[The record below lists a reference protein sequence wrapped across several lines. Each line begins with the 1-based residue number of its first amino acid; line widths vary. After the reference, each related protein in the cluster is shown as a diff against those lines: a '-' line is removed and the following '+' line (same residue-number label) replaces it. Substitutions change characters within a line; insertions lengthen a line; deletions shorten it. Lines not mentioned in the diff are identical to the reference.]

1 MIMQSVLLIGQS
13 RIVTKNFIEPRSNL
27 ELLVTVPDRTH
38 TSGFSNRWTEE
49 TSDSASSSGR
59 IKASASRWRSFSTCF
74 FDFSASLSERPPP
87 HLGNPHAGYLHWP
100 ATSDHALGLRRC
112 EPCIDQFDHQ
122 IDREAV
128 HPRRAIFL
136 ICTKMEVGARFATA
150 PGMLL
155 PSMRT
160 CRSVAI
166 DPKGG
171 MFPIIGDRRITRLDC
186 GRGALML
193 DNPEKTAR
201 LLAALKAAVPF
212 KVELVP
218 SLVTYLRA
226 QHVAIA
232 DQTQHIV
239 SNLSYAGDEGGIVC
253 HIAPPDKEEALVV
266 SLTQVRVPRSMP
278 LAAAVADYHNHRVK
292 KLKKQRMA

>member
-1 MIMQSVLLIGQS
+1 MISPTPSIIS
-13 RIVTKNFIEPRSNL
+13 RMPNTNGTAN
-27 ELLVTVPDRTH
+27 
-38 TSGFSNRWTEE
+38 
-49 TSDSASSSGR
+49 AC
-59 IKASASRWRSFSTCF
+59 A
-74 FDFSASLSERPPP
+74 ASLT
-87 HLGNPHAGYLHWP
+87 HQTLH
-100 ATSDHALGLRRC
+100 
-112 EPCIDQFDHQ
+112 
-122 IDREAV
+122 
-128 HPRRAIFL
+128 RRA
-136 ICTKMEVGARFATA
+136 RW
-150 PGMLL
+150 LL
-155 PSMRT
+155 QCNRNN
-160 CRSVAI
+160 AI

-171 MFPIIGDRRITRLDC
+171 IFPIIGDRRITRLDC

-218 SLVTYLRA
+218 SLVTYLRT

-232 DQTQHIV
+232 DQSQHIV

-278 LAAAVADYHNHRVK
+278 LAAAVTDYHNHRVK
-292 KLKKQRMA
+292 KLKKQRMAQVGRVAEMKN

>member
-1 MIMQSVLLIGQS
+1 MVIAPLIRKG
-13 RIVTKNFIEPRSNL
+13 
-27 ELLVTVPDRTH
+27 RT
-38 TSGFSNRWTEE
+38 RV
-49 TSDSASSSGR
+49 SGR
-59 IKASASRWRSFSTCF
+59 MI
-74 FDFSASLSERPPP
+74 
-87 HLGNPHAGYLHWP
+87 
-100 ATSDHALGLRRC
+100 
-112 EPCIDQFDHQ
+112 
-122 IDREAV
+122 V
-128 HPRRAIFL
+128 
-136 ICTKMEVGARFATA
+136 
-150 PGMLL
+150 
-155 PSMRT
+155 
-160 CRSVAI
+160 
-166 DPKGG
+166 

-253 HIAPPDKEEALVV
+253 HIAPPDKEEAGWGGRTRTQKCRRKL
-266 SLTQVRVPRSMP
+266 SL
-278 LAAAVADYHNHRVK
+278 
-292 KLKKQRMA
+292 

>member
-1 MIMQSVLLIGQS
+1 MWQSFRQALREFGYA
-13 RIVTKNFIEPRSNL
+13 EG
-27 ELLVTVPDRTH
+27 H
-38 TSGFSNRWTEE
+38 
-49 TSDSASSSGR
+49 GR
-59 IKASASRWRSFSTCF
+59 
-74 FDFSASLSERPPP
+74 
-87 HLGNPHAGYLHWP
+87 
-100 ATSDHALGLRRC
+100 
-112 EPCIDQFDHQ
+112 
-122 IDREAV
+122 V
-128 HPRRAIFL
+128 FL
-136 ICTKMEVGARFATA
+136 INRDGILFGPSSVV
-150 PGMLL
+150 

-171 MFPIIGDRRITRLDC
+171 TFPIIGDRRITRLDC

-239 SNLSYAGDEGGIVC
+239 SNLSYAAS
-253 HIAPPDKEEALVV
+253 APIYAARRGSRGLSQPPGKEAEETTYGVR
-266 SLTQVRVPRSMP
+266 SNSRRTWLTETRLRG
-278 LAAAVADYHNHRVK
+278 
-292 KLKKQRMA
+292 